1 MKNLLFTLALIVSIS
16 SFGQVDN
23 KGEALEVHNFERES
37 LNLQPLKWS
46 NKLERDA
53 KKYADFMCKYQKLAE
68 KAGKGDMSVI
78 SEYTKLSTEAATL
91 ATEMKGKYKDA
102 TDLLKFN
109 TAYTKA
115 LEACSK

>member
-1 MKNLLFTLALIVSIS
+1 MKKMSTLFAVLLFASFALTACGSSDDSI
-16 SFGQVDN
+16 
-23 KGEALEVHNFERES
+23 EA
-37 LNLQPLKWS
+37 
-46 NKLERDA
+46 DA

-102 TDLLKFN
+102 NDFLKFN